1 MIHAA
6 PLLVTLHYYIL
17 NLPRKVFYKVHGLC
31 GVWGMLAVGIFARED
46 KISEVDHS

>member
-6 PLLVTLHYYIL
+6 PLLVNYIIFL
-17 NLPRKVFYKVHGLC
+17 ICQEKFSIKVHGLC